1 MLRLVCLMLAAVGWV
16 FLQKKWPVGRT
27 KGTGIWMARVASV
40 ALIVGALVAWLMVDQ
55 AISAQKVYEVAG
67 ERPALFLGNE
77 SLPPMNFMKD
87 GKPTGIVV
95 DLAEALAKRMHHPVE
110 IRLMNWTEAQQLV
123 LKGRAD
129 ALIQIN
135 PDPERLKIY
144 DFSEPLLTSEFTI
157 FTSAERHGIASMI
170 DLRGLKVGVEE
181 KGLPI
186 LLLKEDPRIIAKII
200 PDFVQGFGMLATG
213 AVDAMVADRWVG
225 SYVLAENNIRGVK
238 LIDEPIGQSHSAIA
252 VKKGNTNLLV
262 DINAALADI
271 RRDGTYDRIIQFWQP
286 KEVVFKTREQ
296 LRQQVWLIGAI
307 SVALIVA
314 LVSIAVMVREIRRR
328 KRSEATLRDSQGR
341 LRLFIENAPASL
353 AMFDLEMRYLSASH
367 RWVSDY
373 NLGDRDLSGISHY
386 EVFPEIPDYWKEIHR
401 RGIAGEVIRADAD
414 RFDRADGSVQ
424 WVRWE
429 VRPWYDA
436 AGDVGGIVIFSE
448 DITERKQ
455 AEEELRKSKDDLE
468 LRVNERTSELRV
480 SNRALMEYAAKLER
494 LNDELQEFAFVA
506 SHDLEEPLRK
516 IQTFGLM
523 LARKYQEH
531 LGEQGRDYLIR
542 ITRAAKRMSD
552 LLRSLLDYSRIAS
565 QPGPFEPVGLA
576 ELTSEAVSDLELVI
590 NQAGGTVEIGDLPH
604 IDADAVQIR
613 RLLQNLI
620 ANSMKYCKDSE
631 KPVVR
636 VYGHSS
642 GTRCTIF
649 VEDNGLGFEEEY
661 ADRIFRPFQ
670 QLHGRNEYEG
680 TGMGL
685 AICRKIVEHHG
696 GSITAKSMLGKGATF
711 IVQLPV
717 KQRESARER
726 G

>member
-1 MLRLVCLMLAAVGWV
+1 
-16 FLQKKWPVGRT
+16 
-27 KGTGIWMARVASV
+27 
-40 ALIVGALVAWLMVDQ
+40 
-55 AISAQKVYEVAG
+55 
-67 ERPALFLGNE
+67 
-77 SLPPMNFMKD
+77 
-87 GKPTGIVV
+87 
-95 DLAEALAKRMHHPVE
+95 
-110 IRLMNWTEAQQLV
+110 
-123 LKGRAD
+123 
-129 ALIQIN
+129 
-135 PDPERLKIY
+135 
-144 DFSEPLLTSEFTI
+144 
-157 FTSAERHGIASMI
+157 
-170 DLRGLKVGVEE
+170 
-181 KGLPI
+181 
-186 LLLKEDPRIIAKII
+186 
-200 PDFVQGFGMLATG
+200 
-213 AVDAMVADRWVG
+213 
-225 SYVLAENNIRGVK
+225 
-238 LIDEPIGQSHSAIA
+238 
-252 VKKGNTNLLV
+252 
-262 DINAALADI
+262 
-271 RRDGTYDRIIQFWQP
+271 
-286 KEVVFKTREQ
+286 
-296 LRQQVWLIGAI
+296 
-307 SVALIVA
+307 
-314 LVSIAVMVREIRRR
+314 
-328 KRSEATLRDSQGR
+328 
-341 LRLFIENAPASL
+341 
-353 AMFDLEMRYLSASH
+353 
-367 RWVSDY
+367 
-373 NLGDRDLSGISHY
+373 
-386 EVFPEIPDYWKEIHR
+386 
-401 RGIAGEVIRADAD
+401 
-414 RFDRADGSVQ
+414 
-424 WVRWE
+424 
-429 VRPWYDA
+429 
-436 AGDVGGIVIFSE
+436 
-448 DITERKQ
+448 
-455 AEEELRKSKDDLE
+455 
-468 LRVNERTSELRV
+468 
-480 SNRALMEYAAKLER
+480 
-494 LNDELQEFAFVA
+494 
-506 SHDLEEPLRK
+506 
-516 IQTFGLM
+516 M